1 MVSHV
6 LRRAAQSA
14 CRLSGV
20 GSVTVGGRRVHLQD
34 LHVAGVF
41 FNDSPF
47 AADPSSSFV
56 LDTGI
61 AILQTLS
68 YRLYDPDP
76 AALRSVLAGT
86 APVVLPTAR
95 AGASATEVKVEEGLW
110 RAGGG
115 RIYGIEEGRFFGF
128 LREGEREWKEGAF
141 GRLVQRELDSAM

>member
-1 MVSHV
+1 MGS
-6 LRRAAQSA
+6 AAF
-14 CRLSGV
+14 
-20 GSVTVGGRRVHLQD
+20 GGRRVHLQN
-34 LHVAGVF
+34 LYVAGVLSEG
-41 FNDSPF
+41 SPID
-47 AADPSSSFV
+47 ADPSSVFGRN
-56 LDTGI
+56 TGI

-95 AGASATEVKVEEGLW
+95 AGASETEVKVEEGLW

>member
-1 MVSHV
+1 MGS
-6 LRRAAQSA
+6 AA
-14 CRLSGV
+14 
-20 GSVTVGGRRVHLQD
+20 VGGRRVHLQN
-34 LHVAGVF
+34 LYVTGVCF
-41 FNDSPF
+41 GGSPI
-47 AADPSSSFV
+47 AADPSSFFRRN
-56 LDTGI
+56 TGI

-95 AGASATEVKVEEGLW
+95 AGASETEVKVEEGLW

>member
-1 MVSHV
+1 M
-6 LRRAAQSA
+6 
-14 CRLSGV
+14 
-20 GSVTVGGRRVHLQD
+20 GSVAFGGRRVHLQN
-34 LHVAGVF
+34 LYVAGVLF
-41 FNDSPF
+41 EGSPID
-47 AADPSSSFV
+47 ADPSSFFGRN
-56 LDTGI
+56 TGL

-95 AGASATEVKVEEGLW
+95 AGASETEVKVEEGLW